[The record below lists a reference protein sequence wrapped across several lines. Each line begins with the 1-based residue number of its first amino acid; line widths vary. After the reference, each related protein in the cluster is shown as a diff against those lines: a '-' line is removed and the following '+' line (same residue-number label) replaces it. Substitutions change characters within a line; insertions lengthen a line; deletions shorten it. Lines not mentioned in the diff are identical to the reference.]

1 MSIKTAKEELIYN
14 ARISKILALKDNCK
28 KELEETDWYVIRNI
42 ETNEPIPSEI
52 SEKRTTLRSKCNEKE
67 IELNSLET
75 EDDIN
80 NFNINFIKM
89 GYTNIKPKIIVPK
102 IIFSGKKAKYLIIS
116 LKTLSFDLN
125 VKYLWAK
132 NATKQAITLDKVFE

>member
-14 ARISKILALKDNCK
+14 ARISEILALKDNCK
-28 KELEETDWYVIRNI
+28 KQLEETDWYVIRNF

-80 NFNINFIKM
+80 NFNIN
-89 GYTNIKPKIIVPK
+89 
-102 IIFSGKKAKYLIIS
+102 L
-116 LKTLSFDLN
+116 
-125 VKYLWAK
+125 
-132 NATKQAITLDKVFE
+132 